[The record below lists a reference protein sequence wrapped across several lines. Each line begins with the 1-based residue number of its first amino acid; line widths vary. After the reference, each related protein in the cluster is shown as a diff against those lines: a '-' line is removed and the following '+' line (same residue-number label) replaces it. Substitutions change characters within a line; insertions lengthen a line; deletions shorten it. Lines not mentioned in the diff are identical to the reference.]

1 MLVAETVIILIH
13 KKSALNQKPP
23 SMEYLKFCNPC
34 GCEHLAYTRGF
45 LRDLEDSG
53 TANYHI
59 ATVHKSQNPKSSTLA
74 TKELDGNILFFW
86 IQSRPRLFWSKIRFY
101 QTRVCLSVC
110 LFLYIVQL
118 ITYSS
123 NFLSNQ
129 KWHKSAQNELPQ
141 KYTNQQIFSPNIKNY
156 THILSFYSQYS
167 PIKISSETYLIKKKI
182 TKKKKEKIEEK

>member
-1 MLVAETVIILIH
+1 MET
-13 KKSALNQKPP
+13 
-23 SMEYLKFCNPC
+23 
-34 GCEHLAYTRGF
+34 
-45 LRDLEDSG
+45 
-53 TANYHI
+53 
-59 ATVHKSQNPKSSTLA
+59 SS
-74 TKELDGNILFFW
+74 FFW
-86 IQSRPRLFWSKIRFY
+86 IQSRPRIFWSKIRFY
-101 QTRVCLSVC
+101 

-123 NFLSNQ
+123 NLPSNQ

-182 TKKKKEKIEEK
+182 TKKKKGKDRRKVENKLYYICYYLDNLLNENKKLCAMLWKLKIGNSSTVFKSFRW